1 MLQEKAMIVRLSI
14 SRWTARKF
22 DRSVTREVAKNY
34 GTSEESG
41 RFNKKLIAKEALQS
55 IERAANRART
65 FHYEQ
70 TLPWD
75 DFGGRI
81 LPSKNFM
88 EYSKGIRGFRIEF
101 ENSVKDFL
109 KGYPDYRESAKKRL
123 SKMFNPLD
131 YPSSYEIGRKFG
143 FGTSIEP
150 VPHSDDFRVSLN
162 KKEQSQIEKELTSD
176 IEHRLKAANEDL
188 FRRLSEVVKRFVDS
202 LSDPETVFR
211 SSLVEN
217 AEKLVELLPRL
228 NVSDDKDIEKLRK
241 EVSGKLIVHTP
252 EDLRKD
258 KGLRGQAVK
267 DAKAILSKLQGL
279 RK

>member
-1 MLQEKAMIVRLSI
+1 MLHENAMIVRLSI
-14 SRWTARKF
+14 SRWTARKY

-88 EYSKGIRGFRIEF
+88 EYSKGIRGFRLEF
-101 ENSVKDFL
+101 ENSVRDFL
-109 KGYPDYRESAKKRL
+109 KGYPDYREEAKKRL

-131 YPSSYEIGRKFG
+131 YPGASEIKRKFG

-150 VPHSDDFRVSLN
+150 VPHSNDFRVSLS
-162 KKEQSQIEKELTSD
+162 KSEQSRIEKELNSS
-176 IEHRLKAANEDL
+176 IELRLKSANDDL
-188 FRRLSEVVKRFVDS
+188 FRRLAEVVKRFIDS

-211 SSLVEN
+211 SSLVDN

-228 NVSDDKDIEKLRK
+228 NVTDDKDIEKLRK
-241 EVSGKLIVHTP
+241 DVSRKLAVHSP
-252 EDLRKD
+252 EDLRED
-258 KGLRGQAVK
+258 KVLRGQAVK
-267 DAKAILSKLQGL
+267 DAKAILSRLRGL

>member
-109 KGYPDYRESAKKRL
+109 KGYPEYRESAKKRL

-162 KKEQSQIEKELTSD
+162 KKEQSRIEKELTSN